1 MKIISDP
8 FRKLFTLTT
17 GMISFLQSC
26 SQPLTKPP
34 HATMKSSVYS
44 IPVTTIDGKETTL
57 EQYRGKK
64 MLIINV
70 ASECGYTPQYAEL
83 QRLYEQYSD
92 RLVVLGFPS
101 NDFGGQEPASNE
113 QIKAFCTKNYGVT
126 FPMFSKISVKGE
138 KMHPLFQWL
147 TDPEKN
153 GWNRQPPVWNFNKY
167 LIDENGEL
175 TDYFPSRIKP
185 MDELILSRIR

>member
-1 MKIISDP
+1 MRFLSDA
-8 FRKLFTLTT
+8 FRKLFALTT
-17 GMISFLQSC
+17 GMISFLQAS
-26 SQPLTKPP
+26 SQPLTKPT

-44 IPVTTIDGKETTL
+44 IPVTTLDGKETTL

-64 MLIINV
+64 ILIVNV

-101 NDFGGQEPASNE
+101 NDFGGQEPGTNE
-113 QIKAFCTKNYGVT
+113 QIKSFCTKNYGVT

-138 KMHPLFQWL
+138 KMHPLYQWL

-175 TDYFPSRIKP
+175 TDYFPSRVKP
-185 MDELILSRIR
+185 MDELILSRLR